1 MKFLT
6 PWSSSYTSTIF
17 LSFFRI
23 IVCFLITKGS
33 TIFQLISVVKLLERQ
48 TLIKYLKYAINSQSK
63 PIIKTLAA
71 TSKVE
76 KLTKLNLGQF
86 KKFQH
91 HQKLKQAALTC
102 IAVQANPNDIRELK
116 NIFQS
121 LDVNGDG
128 SLTLEELKNG
138 L

>member
-1 MKFLT
+1 M
-6 PWSSSYTSTIF
+6 
-17 LSFFRI
+17 
-23 IVCFLITKGS
+23 
-33 TIFQLISVVKLLERQ
+33 
-48 TLIKYLKYAINSQSK
+48 
-63 PIIKTLAA
+63 
-71 TSKVE
+71 
-76 KLTKLNLGQF
+76 
-86 KKFQH
+86 
-91 HQKLKQAALTC
+91 TC